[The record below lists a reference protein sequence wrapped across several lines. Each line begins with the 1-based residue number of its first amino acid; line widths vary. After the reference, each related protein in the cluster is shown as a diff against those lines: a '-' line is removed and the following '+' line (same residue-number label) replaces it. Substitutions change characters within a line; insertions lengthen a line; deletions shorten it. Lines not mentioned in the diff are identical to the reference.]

1 MLCVRAIFTRIY
13 VKVLFIKNN
22 KFTEFVSSFVY
33 LLPKAYMYMYV
44 FIVGS
49 LDLVRKIAR
58 EIFAV

>member
-1 MLCVRAIFTRIY
+1 MCDGHIYKDIY

-49 LDLVRKIAR
+49 LDLVHKIAI

>member
-1 MLCVRAIFTRIY
+1 MCDGHIYKDIY

-49 LDLVRKIAR
+49 LDLVHNIAR